1 MTDMMR
7 VWDSIS
13 YMAELIAACLIFM
26 IPLRKRKDFA
36 LRTGAASCIFLLGS
50 WTVNAHLRIPP
61 SGALYLV
68 YWAAYLLLSVGYVWI
83 CLGGRLLQA
92 VYCAVFACAV
102 QHIAYDVYLIYTI
115 LGGENYII
123 FVLIFA
129 AVYSV
134 SYCFIARKIPDNG
147 RVAVSRRS
155 LFPIATLIVLVWV
168 LSIMDDSFIAGF
180 ESGAWHRVIYR
191 IIDALCCI
199 YVLWVQISQK
209 ELLRLQ
215 RELAGIDS
223 ALRTQ
228 RQQYEMTGDTIEN
241 INRKCHDLKHQ
252 IRELR
257 KMDDGE
263 EREAYLK
270 DLENDIMIYD
280 TALQTGNRAL
290 DVVLMEKALFCK
302 NHGID
307 WTCMADG
314 SRLGFMRV
322 EDIYAIFGNALD
334 NAVRAVMDLED
345 KAKRVISVKVLA
357 QDSILV
363 IQIQN
368 YYEGRLSF
376 DRGLPVTTKKDKR
389 DHGYGM
395 KSIRYTAEKYN
406 GTITVSGENQIFT
419 LQILVPVPEAQR
431 PVQKDPEK
439 QETG

>member
-1 MTDMMR
+1 MMLKI
-7 VWDSIS
+7 WDDIS
-13 YMAELIAACLIFM
+13 YIVQLLGACILFL
-26 IPLRKRKDFA
+26 IPLRRKYG
-36 LRTGAASCIFLLGS
+36 LVRRTCLVTICFVLMVWFINS
-50 WTVNAHLRIPP
+50 RIKDPAP
-61 SGALYLV
+61 GIWYLI
-68 YWAAYLLLSVGYVWI
+68 YWAAYLFLCIPFMWLCMGEGLLRS
-83 CLGGRLLQA
+83 
-92 VYCAVFACAV
+92 VYCTVFACAV
-102 QHIAYDVYLIYTI
+102 QHIAYDIYLIYTI
-115 LGGENYII
+115 LGGKNYLV
-123 FVLIFA
+123 FVLIYIMVYGA
-129 AVYSV
+129 AYGFV
-134 SYCFIARKIPDNG
+134 ARKLPDDGNYT
-147 RVAVSRRS
+147 VSRRS
-155 LFPIATLIVLVWV
+155 LFPIVTILILVWI

-228 RQQYEMTGDTIEN
+228 REQYEMTGDTIEN

-257 KMDDGE
+257 KIDDGE

-302 NHGID
+302 NHDID

-314 SRLGFMRV
+314 TRLGFMRT

-334 NAVRAVMDLED
+334 NAIRAVLELEE

-368 YYEGRLSF
+368 YYEGNLRF
-376 DRGLPVTTKKDKR
+376 DGGLPITTKKDKR

-419 LQILVPVPEAQR
+419 LQILVPVPEEQMS
-431 PVQKDPEK
+431 E
-439 QETG
+439 

>member
-1 MTDMMR
+1 MINMMR
-7 VWDSIS
+7 LWDSIS

-26 IPLRKRKDFA
+26 TPLRKRKDFP
-36 LRTGAASCIFLLGS
+36 LRTAAASCIFLLGS
-50 WTVNAHLRIPP
+50 WAVNAHLRIPP
-61 SGALYLV
+61 SGTLYLV
-68 YWAAYLLLSVGYVWI
+68 YWAAYLLLSVGYVWL
-83 CLGGRLLQA
+83 CLGGSPVQA

-115 LGGENYII
+115 LGGGNYII

-129 AVYSV
+129 AVYGV
-134 SYCFIARKIPDNG
+134 SYWFIARKIPDNG
-147 RVAVSRRS
+147 RVTVSRRS
-155 LFPIATLIVLVWV
+155 LFPIVTLIVLVWI

-228 RQQYEMTGDTIEN
+228 REQYEMTGDTIEN

-280 TALQTGNRAL
+280 TALQTGNHAL

-302 NHGID
+302 NHDID

-314 SRLGFMRV
+314 SRLGFMRT

-334 NAVRAVMDLED
+334 NAIRAVLELEE

-368 YYEGRLSF
+368 YYEGRLRF
-376 DRGLPVTTKKDKR
+376 EGGLPVTTKKDKR

-419 LQILVPVPEAQR
+419 LQILVPVPEDQMS
-431 PVQKDPEK
+431 E
-439 QETG
+439 